1 MHAHPDGGRGY
12 RKTDEYGQKVT
23 TTPSP
28 LFILNGPNLNL
39 LGLREPE
46 LYGVDTL
53 DDIEAA
59 CRDHAADFGFEVIFR
74 QTNLE
79 GELIGWVQEA
89 RTAADALIINGAGF
103 AQTSVALYD
112 AVSLLDIP
120 TVEVH
125 FDNIYK
131 REAFRQTSL
140 LSPVVHGTIGGFG
153 LNSYVLALAAVAQLI
168 GRE

>member
-1 MHAHPDGGRGY
+1 MVKPDITY
-12 RKTDEYGQKVT
+12 QPHDSTLT
-23 TTPSP
+23 TTPAP

-39 LGLREPE
+39 LGLRDPD

-59 CRDHAADFGFEVIFR
+59 CRDHAADFGFEVVFR

-79 GELIGWVQEA
+79 GELVSWVQEA
-89 RTAADALIINGAGF
+89 QTLADGLILNAAGF
-103 AQTSVALYD
+103 ANTSVSLYE
-112 AVSLLDIP
+112 AVSTLMIP
-120 TVEVH
+120 VVEVH

-131 REAFRQTSL
+131 RESFRQKSL
-140 LSPVVHGTIGGFG
+140 LSPIVNGTIGGFG
-153 LNSYVLALAAVAQLI
+153 LNGYVMALSAIAQLI